1 MRSLRRRM
9 LPHRPVGR
17 GLPLP
22 FSRPAVIRLKHCRG
36 GSQIRPPSVDHDVR
50 RARRLTGFRPLG
62 EFLFPRRKRNQNAAG
77 GGLRWAS
84 PPIVAPPPAPL
95 FTGDT
100 PTPRCK
106 ISGAQNTAPVFDS
119 FRATGPW
126 FCAKFRFVPFHSRA
140 WFRPAVAEG
149 AGSCP
154 RRTAPF
160 PRTGDG
166 RVWDSPLRRTTA
178 ISEIRREGQAPPL
191 RSDGETFCGG
201 EQAGGHTGPPLRRFK
216 DLS

>member
-1 MRSLRRRM
+1 MTS
-9 LPHRPVGR
+9 VGCDD
-17 GLPLP
+17 
-22 FSRPAVIRLKHCRG
+22 S
-36 GSQIRPPSVDHDVR
+36 
-50 RARRLTGFRPLG
+50 ARRLTGFRPLG
-62 EFLFPRRKRNQNAAG
+62 EFLFLRRKRNQNAAG

-100 PTPRCK
+100 PTPLCK
-106 ISGAQNTAPVFDS
+106 ISGAQNTAPGFDS

-126 FCAKFRFVPFHSRA
+126 FCAKFRFMPFHSRA

-154 RRTAPF
+154 RRSAPF

-201 EQAGGHTGPPLRRFK
+201 EQAGGHIGPPLRRFK

>member
-1 MRSLRRRM
+1 MTS
-9 LPHRPVGR
+9 VGR
-17 GLPLP
+17 DDSQGFALWASSFFRGEKGTKTPP
-22 FSRPAVIRLKHCRG
+22 GVSRG
-36 GSQIRPPSVDHDVR
+36 
-50 RARRLTGFRPLG
+50 RLTAP
-62 EFLFPRRKRNQNAAG
+62 AG
-77 GGLRWAS
+77 
-84 PPIVAPPPAPL
+84 PPPAPL

-100 PTPRCK
+100 PTPLCK
-106 ISGAQNTAPVFDS
+106 ISGAQNTAPGFDS

-166 RVWDSPLRRTTA
+166 RVWDSPLRLFKRPLPSDSKTRTSRSWK
-178 ISEIRREGQAPPL
+178 ISCQ
-191 RSDGETFCGG
+191 
-201 EQAGGHTGPPLRRFK
+201 TGIGVVFHSK
-216 DLS
+216 S

>member
-1 MRSLRRRM
+1 MTS
-9 LPHRPVGR
+9 VGR
-17 GLPLP
+17 DD
-22 FSRPAVIRLKHCRG
+22 S
-36 GSQIRPPSVDHDVR
+36 
-50 RARRLTGFRPLG
+50 ARRLTGFRPLG

-77 GGLRWAS
+77 GVPRS
-84 PPIVAPPPAPL
+84 PHGSSGATPEPP

-100 PTPRCK
+100 PTPLCK
-106 ISGAQNTAPVFDS
+106 ISGAQNTAPGFDS

-140 WFRPAVAEG
+140 CFRPAVAGG
-149 AGSCP
+149 AGSGP
-154 RRTAPF
+154 RRSAPF